1 MQKFAISDVFCP
13 KLFTSLKHYD
23 KKTLTQDIVAGI
35 IVAWWL
41 FRWPSHLVFHRA

>member
-13 KLFTSLKHYD
+13 KLFTSLTNYD

-35 IVAWWL
+35 IVGVVAISL
-41 FRWPSHLVFHRA
+41 ATAFGT